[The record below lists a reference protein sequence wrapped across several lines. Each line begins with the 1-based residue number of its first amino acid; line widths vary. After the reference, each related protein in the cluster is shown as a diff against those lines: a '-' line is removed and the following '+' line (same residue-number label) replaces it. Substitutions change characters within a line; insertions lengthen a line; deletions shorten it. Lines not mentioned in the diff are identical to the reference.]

1 MMSTVAAS
9 SRGKKVLPLYI
20 LVYKDFTARSGT
32 RMGRVLAAWR
42 EARAN
47 LTERVLLL
55 RIKCFFFNNSIIV
68 LQAMRSFAE
77 TKGKES
83 SYRMVLK

>member
-9 SRGKKVLPLYI
+9 SRGKKYYYSISLCIKTLPR
-20 LVYKDFTARSGT
+20 VQGT

-55 RIKCFFFNNSIIV
+55 RIKCFNNGIIV
-68 LQAMRSFAE
+68 LLAMLSFAE
-77 TKGKES
+77 TKGKQS
-83 SYRMVLK
+83 NYRMGFK